1 MKKKMLKKAPKKGM
15 GNKAPARAVAGRRAK
30 YTVSPIGG
38 GGGGG
43 GPRPPPP

>member
-15 GNKAPARAVAGRRAK
+15 GNKAPAKAVAGRRAK
-30 YTVSPIGG
+30 YTVSQIGG

-43 GPRPPPP
+43 PKPPRP

>member
-15 GNKAPARAVAGRRAK
+15 GNKAPAKAVAGRRAK
-30 YTVSPIGG
+30 YTVSQIC

-43 GPRPPPP
+43 GPRPPRP

>member
-38 GGGGG
+38 GGGG
-43 GPRPPPP
+43 PRPPRP